1 MPDRFNVEN
10 TMKIKIGFEESS
22 KAVTAHVTIE
32 EDITEVSKSLN
43 TLEVTKQ
50 LFIEAQKFAQQQT
63 MKKL

>member
-1 MPDRFNVEN
+1 
-10 TMKIKIGFEESS
+10 MKVKVQFSEQS
-22 KAVTAHVTIE
+22 KCVVADVTIE